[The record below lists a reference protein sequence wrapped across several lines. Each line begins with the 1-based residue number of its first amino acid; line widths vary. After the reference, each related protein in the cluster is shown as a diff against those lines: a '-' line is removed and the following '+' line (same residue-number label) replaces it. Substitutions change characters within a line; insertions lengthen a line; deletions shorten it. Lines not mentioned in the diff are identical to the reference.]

1 MGQQK
6 RHNAEWREEGASM
19 SSLTGSVASTSESE
33 QRILELLRTPA
44 PRSIPRR
51 IARSAMNPIAGLFIL
66 LGIIMTILSI
76 GLGLMRVLQGR
87 THRLAGWLILGLLLM
102 ASLILVVL
110 GKVSHRRTARLLSR
124 GTLYK
129 GCIRAVSSLPA
140 RVNGR
145 WFFRV
150 RADVHLP
157 DGVTVTA
164 RDTVDN
170 WAVEYF
176 LDARDQQ
183 KEVDV
188 LFSSDTP
195 HRVVL
200 PARIAVTRRFD

>member
-6 RHNAEWREEGASM
+6 RHNAERREEGASM
-19 SSLTGSVASTSESE
+19 SSLTGSVASTAESE

-44 PRSIPRR
+44 PRSIPRS
-51 IARSAMNPIAGLFIL
+51 IARAAINPITGLLII
-66 LGIIMTILSI
+66 LGIMMAVLSI
-76 GLGLMRVLQGR
+76 GSGLMVVVRQGS
-87 THRLAGWLILGLLLM
+87 THLTIWLAPALLMM
-102 ASLILVVL
+102 ASLILIVL
-110 GKVSHRRTARLLSR
+110 GQASRRRTVRLLSR

-129 GCIRAVSSLPA
+129 GRIRAVSPLPA
-140 RVNGR
+140 RVSGR

-157 DGVTVTA
+157 DGTTVVA
-164 RDTVDN
+164 KDTIDN
-170 WAVEYF
+170 WVVEYF

-195 HRVVL
+195 HRVIL

>member
-1 MGQQK
+1 MNNSNPS
-6 RHNAEWREEGASM
+6 RA
-19 SSLTGSVASTSESE
+19 LESE

-44 PRSIPRR
+44 PRSIPRS
-51 IARSAMNPIAGLFIL
+51 IARSAISPIASLLIL

-76 GLGLMRVLQGR
+76 GMGLMAVMLRGSPHL
-87 THRLAGWLILGLLLM
+87 TIWLAPGLIMM
-102 ASLILVVL
+102 ASLILIVL
-110 GKVSHRRTARLLSR
+110 GQASRRRTVRLLSR

-129 GCIRAVSSLPA
+129 GCIRAVSPLPA

-150 RADVHLP
+150 RTDVHLP
-157 DGVTVTA
+157 DGVTVMAT
-164 RDTVDN
+164 DTVDN

-183 KEVDV
+183 KEVDL

-195 HRVVL
+195 HSVIL
-200 PARIAVTRRFD
+200 PARIAITRRFD

>member
-33 QRILELLRTPA
+33 QPILGFLRTPA
-44 PRSIPRR
+44 PRSVPRR
-51 IARSAMNPIAGLFIL
+51 IARSAMNPIASFFIL
-66 LGIIMTILSI
+66 LGIIMIILFV
-76 GLGLMRVLQGR
+76 GLGLMGVLQGR
-87 THRLAGWLILGLLLM
+87 THHLAGWLTLGLLMM
-102 ASLILVVL
+102 ASLILIVS
-110 GKVSHRRTARLLSR
+110 GKASRRRTVRLLSR
-124 GTLYK
+124 GTVYK
-129 GCIRAVSSLPA
+129 GRIRAVSPLPA

-145 WFFRV
+145 TFFRV

-164 RDTVDN
+164 TDTVDN

-188 LFSSDTP
+188 LFLSDTP
-195 HRVVL
+195 HRVIL

>member
-6 RHNAEWREEGASM
+6 RHNAESREEGASM
-19 SSLTGSVASTSESE
+19 SSLTGSVASTLESE

-44 PRSIPRR
+44 PRSIPRS
-51 IARSAMNPIAGLFIL
+51 IARSAISPITGLLII
-66 LGIIMTILSI
+66 LGIMMAILSI
-76 GLGLMRVLQGR
+76 GFGLMAVLQGR
-87 THRLAGWLILGLLLM
+87 THHLAGWLVRGLLMM
-102 ASLILVVL
+102 ASLILIVL
-110 GKVSHRRTARLLSR
+110 GQASRRRTVRLLSR

-129 GCIRAVSSLPA
+129 GRIRAVSPLPA

-150 RADVHLP
+150 RTEVHLP
-157 DGVTVTA
+157 DGVTVMA
-164 RDTVDN
+164 KDTVDN

-176 LDARDQQ
+176 LDARDQR

-195 HRVVL
+195 HRVIL